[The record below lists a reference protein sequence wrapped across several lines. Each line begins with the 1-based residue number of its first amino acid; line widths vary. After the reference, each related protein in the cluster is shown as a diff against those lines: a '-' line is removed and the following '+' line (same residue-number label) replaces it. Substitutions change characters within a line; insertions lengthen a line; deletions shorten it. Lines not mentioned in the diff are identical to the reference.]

1 MTRPPLAGIRVVEV
15 ASIGPGP
22 FCAMVLADLGAE
34 VIRIERPAAASPESD
49 PPPDP
54 LQRGRARSVAV
65 DLKHA
70 HGRDLLLRLVERC
83 DVLIEGFRPGVM
95 ERIGVGPDE
104 CLQRNPRLVYGRLTG
119 WGQEGPRA
127 PTAGHDIDYLG
138 IAGALHPIGPA
149 EHPPAPPLNL
159 VADFG
164 GGGLLLALG
173 VCAAL
178 VARGEDGAGEVID
191 AAMLDGAALL
201 TAMFHGLVATGG
213 WSVER
218 EANLLDGGAPFY
230 RTYAT
235 ADGGYVAVGAIEP
248 KFYAVLLDGLGL
260 ADAGLPGQYDRAR
273 WPDLARRFAKAFGAQ
288 TRDHWAGVF
297 AGTDACV
304 VPVLDLVEARA
315 DEHVAARGT
324 FLEIAGIPQP
334 APAPRFRER
343 PLAEP
348 AAPRPPGADA
358 DAVLEWLG
366 YGEAEIDGLRRDG
379 VVV

>member
-1 MTRPPLAGIRVVEV
+1 
-15 ASIGPGP
+15 
-22 FCAMVLADLGAE
+22 MVLADLGAE
-34 VIRIERPAAASPESD
+34 VIRVERPAAASPESD

-54 LQRGRARSVAV
+54 LQRGRARSVAI
-65 DLKHA
+65 DLKHPY
-70 HGRDLLLRLVERC
+70 GRDVLLRLVERC

-95 ERIGVGPDE
+95 ERLGVGPDE

-119 WGQEGPRA
+119 WGQEGSRA
-127 PTAGHDIDYLG
+127 TTAGHDIDYLG
-138 IAGALHPIGPA
+138 VAGALHPIGPA
-149 EHPPAPPLNL
+149 AYPPPPPLNL

-164 GGGLLLALG
+164 GGGMLLALG

-178 VARGEDGAGEVID
+178 VARGEDGPGDVID

-201 TAMFHGLVATGG
+201 TTMFHGLVATGG

-218 EANLLDGGAPFY
+218 EDNLLDGGAPFY

-235 ADGGYVAVGAIEP
+235 ADGRYVAVGAIEP
-248 KFYAVLLDGLGL
+248 QFYAALIDGLGL
-260 ADAGLPGQYDRAR
+260 GDAVLPGQYDRSG
-273 WPDLARRFAKAFGAQ
+273 WPDLAARFSEVFGSQ

-297 AGTDACV
+297 DGTDACV

-315 DEHVAARGT
+315 DDHVVARGT
-324 FLEIAGIPQP
+324 FVEIAGIPQP
-334 APAPRFRER
+334 APAPRFAER

-348 AAPRPPGADA
+348 TPPRPPGADA

-366 YGEAEIDGLRRDG
+366 YDEEAIGDLRRDG